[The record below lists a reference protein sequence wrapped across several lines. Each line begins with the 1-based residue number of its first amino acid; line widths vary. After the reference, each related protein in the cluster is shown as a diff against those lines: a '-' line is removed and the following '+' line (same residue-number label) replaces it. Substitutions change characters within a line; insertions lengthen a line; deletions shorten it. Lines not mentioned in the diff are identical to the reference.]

1 MEKRYQIFI
10 SSTYT
15 DLKEEREKVMY
26 AVMRLNHIPAG
37 MELFPAVD
45 EEQFTYIKRVI
56 DMSDYYIL
64 IIGGRYGSLSE
75 EGLSYTEKEYDYAV
89 LQKKKVIALLHKSP
103 DKIPVGKSDITNEL
117 REKLTVFRKKIE
129 TGGKLVSYWETAD
142 ELSAMAMSALVNT
155 INLFPAEGWIRAN
168 TITNPEAYK
177 ELNEVRKELQI
188 LKEENDKYSTLIQ
201 QEDLIQ
207 KFKWVNEILCL
218 TINYNIYSNGN
229 LYNDAIGKGNSE
241 IKISWSDLLLFL
253 LPSVSS
259 PLDED
264 SVYLNVNNNLR
275 KLIDISENDKA
286 IGNHIGSI
294 HLDRN
299 NFSEI
304 KIRLM
309 GNEIIYATLKV
320 GKVVEEYGYVNH
332 INDSVI
338 WSLSPLGAK
347 LYTQLQDA
355 RIIP

>member
-45 EEQFTYIKRVI
+45 EEQFAYIKRVI

-103 DKIPVGKSDITNEL
+103 NTIPVGKSDVTDEL
-117 REKLTVFRKKIE
+117 REKLVIFRKKIE
-129 TGGKLVSYWETAD
+129 TAGKLVSYWQTAD
-142 ELSAMAMSALVNT
+142 ELSALAMSALIST

-188 LKEENDKYSTLIQ
+188 LKEQNEKYATLIQ

-207 KFKWVNEILCL
+207 RFKWINNDMCLQVMYYGKDQNVLLKKMAKEI
-218 TINYNIYSNGN
+218 I
-229 LYNDAIGKGNSE
+229 
-241 IKISWSDLLLFL
+241 IKWSDLLLEL
-253 LPSVSS
+253 LPVVSL
-259 PLDED
+259 PVEENGIHY
-264 SVYLNVNNNLR
+264 YLNNYFHKTFEDNNNIYL
-275 KLIDISENDKA
+275 SEE
-286 IGNHIGSI
+286 SF
-294 HLDRN
+294 R
-299 NFSEI
+299 EI

-309 GNEIIYATLKV
+309 GNEIIYTTLKI
-320 GKVVEEYGYVNH
+320 GKVVEEHG
-332 INDSVI
+332 SVRYISDKDI

-347 LYTQLQDA
+347 LYTQLQDT
-355 RIIP
+355 RITT

>member
-45 EEQFTYIKRVI
+45 EEQFAYIKRVI

-103 DKIPVGKSDITNEL
+103 DTIPVGKSDVTDEL
-117 REKLTVFRKKIE
+117 REKLAMFRKKIE
-129 TGGKLVSYWETAD
+129 TGGKLVSYWQTAD
-142 ELSAMAMSALVNT
+142 ELSALAMSALIST
-155 INLFPAEGWIRAN
+155 INLFPSEGWIRAN

-188 LKEENDKYSTLIQ
+188 LKEQNEKYATLIQ

-207 KFKWVNEILCL
+207 RFKWVNNEVSLQMIYYINEGRGSTQEMEKEKIIKWNKLLLEILPYVSL
-218 TINYNIYSNGN
+218 PVEEGNINH
-229 LYNDAIGKGNSE
+229 
-241 IKISWSDLLLFL
+241 
-253 LPSVSS
+253 
-259 PLDED
+259 
-264 SVYLNVNNNLR
+264 YLNNYFHKTFGDKTIYL
-275 KLIDISENDKA
+275 SEN
-286 IGNHIGSI
+286 SF
-294 HLDRN
+294 R
-299 NFSEI
+299 EI

-309 GNEIIYATLKV
+309 GNEIIYTTLKV
-320 GKVVEEYGYVNH
+320 GKVVEDHGYVNH
-332 INDSVI
+332 ISDKDV

>member
-45 EEQFTYIKRVI
+45 EEQFAYIKRVI

-103 DKIPVGKSDITNEL
+103 DTIPVGKSDVTDEL
-117 REKLTVFRKKIE
+117 REKLATFRKKVE
-129 TGGKLVSYWETAD
+129 TGGKLVSYWQTAD
-142 ELSAMAMSALVNT
+142 ELSALAMSALINT

-188 LKEENDKYSTLIQ
+188 QKEENEKYATLIQ
-201 QEDLIQ
+201 QEDLIRR
-207 KFKWVNEILCL
+207 FKWTNSDLCL
-218 TINYNIYSNGN
+218 QMMYYEEDERRSTQKRKTGIVY
-229 LYNDAIGKGNSE
+229 K
-241 IKISWSDLLLFL
+241 WSDLLIML
-253 LPSVSS
+253 LPFVSLPVEEYEVS
-259 PLDED
+259 RYLDAYFQKIVD
-264 SVYLNVNNNLR
+264 
-275 KLIDISENDKA
+275 NDK
-286 IGNHIGSI
+286 IYLSK
-294 HLDRN
+294 DSFR
-299 NFSEI
+299 EI

-309 GNEIIYATLKV
+309 GNEIIYTALKM
-320 GKVVEEYGYVNH
+320 GKVVEEHGSIRY
-332 INDSVI
+332 ISDKDI

-347 LYTQLQDA
+347 LYSQLQDA
-355 RIIP
+355 RIIQ